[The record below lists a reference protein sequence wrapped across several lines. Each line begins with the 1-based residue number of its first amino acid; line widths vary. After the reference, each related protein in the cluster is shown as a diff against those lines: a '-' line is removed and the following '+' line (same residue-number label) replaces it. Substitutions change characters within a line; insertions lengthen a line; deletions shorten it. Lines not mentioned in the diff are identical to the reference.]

1 MASMADVSAFKY
13 FNINMYLPVVLV
25 VHCAM
30 VMLGVDKCGEWI
42 HMLPKCRAGRR
53 ALHHGH
59 ARYGDCGLKFTH
71 ASVSHV
77 YHALWSAVTS

>member
-30 VMLGVDKCGEWI
+30 VMLGVGQCGGWI
-42 HMLPKCRAGRR
+42 DMLPKCRAGS
-53 ALHHGH
+53 ALHRGH
-59 ARYGDCGLKFTH
+59 AKCGDCGLKFTH
-71 ASVSHV
+71 APVSH
-77 YHALWSAVTS
+77 ACRAP